1 MHSPMHVHNHHFTVF
16 ISRAR
21 GRRGSTG
28 RNGRAVLSAVLPPLP
43 ACCAML
49 RPCHR
54 LHACMRPAFVMLATH
69 VAIAPACNVGTSVH
83 CRIVCSL
90 HQKALLGSLHLSV
103 LRCAHACWLALAIC
117 VPIRACVRERAAV
130 LCCGSLAS
138 DRGLGE
144 CGQLAHHCGSKRR
157 VLRPYGVGRVCWL
170 LQVAC
175 LQI

>member
-54 LHACMRPAFVMLATH
+54 LHACMRPVFVMLATH
-69 VAIAPACNVGTSVH
+69 VANAPACNAGRSVH
-83 CRIVCSL
+83 CRNVRSL
-90 HQKALLGSLHLSV
+90 QQRAVLGSLHLMV
-103 LRCAHACWLALAIC
+103 VRCAHACWLARANR
-117 VPIRACVRERAAV
+117 VPIRACVLVRTAV
-130 LCCGSLAS
+130 LCCGSLAR

-144 CGQLAHHCGSKRR
+144 CGQLAHHGAQKRR
-157 VLRPYGVGRVCWL
+157 VFST
-170 LQVAC
+170 
-175 LQI
+175 